1 MSNYSANDIQTLS
14 FREAVR
20 SKLGMYL
27 SADQQEAMQLG
38 LRELIYNTRD
48 EYEQGYGNK
57 AIITIDVDKNK
68 ITLEDNARGIPCGMR
83 NDGIN
88 SLTAA
93 CTMSHTGAKHEE
105 GVYSGAVGI
114 NGIGLKVVCLT
125 AEKFLVTVHRDKK
138 VYWQMFEEGFAKTDV
153 VEEPQDKGQNS

>member
-68 ITLEDNARGIPCGMR
+68 ITLEDNARGSRSILYAYRYYRYYVC
-83 NDGIN
+83 DGLAVDFTLAHTCSARCCRCEDILAKDR
-88 SLTAA
+88 SL
-93 CTMSHTGAKHEE
+93 
-105 GVYSGAVGI
+105 
-114 NGIGLKVVCLT
+114 L
-125 AEKFLVTVHRDKK
+125 
-138 VYWQMFEEGFAKTDV
+138 
-153 VEEPQDKGQNS
+153 